1 MNWSE
6 VFGHLA
12 SLLSSVAF
20 VPQVYYTWK
29 TKSVKDLNL
38 SMIIIV
44 FISTI
49 VWLVYGISNFL
60 LPVIICN
67 ALICVLSFTLIVFKI
82 KYQKVGLN
90 K

>member
-6 VFGHLA
+6 YFGHIA
-12 SLLSSVAF
+12 SILSGIAF

-38 SMIIIV
+38 SMIFIV

-49 VWLVYGISNFL
+49 VWLVYGISNVL

-67 ALICVLSFTLIVFKI
+67 AIIFALSFTLIVFKI
-82 KYQKVGLN
+82 KYKN
-90 K
+90 YRSDK